1 MRLQDVDLL
10 KMLPA
15 FMKNDKFNA
24 LLATGMSNLFQT
36 WAVDMKRVVIVGQID
51 YLNEG
56 ELDQLAKD
64 QNIFWY
70 QYFAPI
76 ETKRAVIREAPLVF
90 NRLGTVWAVE
100 RVMNQYFENT
110 ELFEWFD
117 YDGDPHHFRFETC
130 DTEILKSDIHAF
142 LAILDKVKRK
152 SQWLDEIC
160 LSLRGYG
167 TIYPALGIIEES
179 TDTFYFID

>member
-1 MRLQDVDLL
+1 MKLEDVDLL
-10 KMLPA
+10 KMLPS
-15 FMKNDKFNA
+15 FMKEDKFDR
-24 LLATGMSNLFQT
+24 LLAIAMSNLFRT
-36 WAVDMKRVVIVGQID
+36 WELDSRRAVIVGQID
-51 YLNEG
+51 YLTEG

-76 ETKRAVIREAPLVF
+76 QIKRAVIKEAPLVF

-117 YDGDPHHFRFETC
+117 YEGEPNHFKFETC
-130 DTEILKSDIHAF
+130 DTEILKSDIYAF
-142 LAILDKVKRK
+142 LSILDKVKRK

-167 TIYPALGIIEES
+167 TIYPALGIVEES